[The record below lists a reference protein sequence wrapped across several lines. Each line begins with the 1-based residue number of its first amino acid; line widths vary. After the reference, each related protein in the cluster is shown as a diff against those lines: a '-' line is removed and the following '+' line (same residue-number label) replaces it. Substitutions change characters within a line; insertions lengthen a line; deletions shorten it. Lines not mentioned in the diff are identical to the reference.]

1 MARVRAERHFC
12 GRCVL
17 AWPLLP
23 EPLFLLPWWTPQVE
37 ALCMAAVAGVMLYI
51 VFDELLPEAEAY
63 GRHGFVMGGLV
74 AGLAVMSLCLTL
86 IGHGH

>member
-1 MARVRAERHFC
+1 
-12 GRCVL
+12 
-17 AWPLLP
+17 
-23 EPLFLLPWWTPQVE
+23 
-37 ALCMAAVAGVMLYI
+37 MAAVAGVMLYI